1 MSELGEI
8 YADVERGVFPPAD
21 GAVRFV
27 PPPSERDSVVVAFTA
42 HFVVAADVDEQWA
55 RPYVPDGDFTA
66 PLNPPF
72 LYALEQKLGR
82 QVGCIDVAL
91 LAPRLEGTPDLHLEQ
106 ADTSNHARV
115 ERSLE
120 HRDDVRTYVTDGAVL
135 TVGRGLA
142 GRWEAAFE
150 VDPTYRGRGLGRR
163 VIEAARHLVP
173 EGASLWCQVSPGNA
187 ASLRAVLAAGFQ
199 PVGSE
204 AILTA
209 ESAPDR

>member
-1 MSELGEI
+1 MNELGEI
-8 YADVERGVFPPAD
+8 YADIERGVFPPAD
-21 GAVRFV
+21 GRVRFV
-27 PPPSERDSVVVAFTA
+27 APPSPRDSVVVAFTA

-55 RPYVPDGDFTA
+55 RQYLPEGDFTA
-66 PLNPPF
+66 PMNPPF

-82 QVGCIDVAL
+82 SVGCIDLTL
-91 LAPRLEGTPDLHLEQ
+91 LAPRLPGEPELELEE
-106 ADTSNHARV
+106 ADRSDHARV

-135 TVGRGLA
+135 TIGRGLA
-142 GRWEAAFE
+142 GRWEVSFE
-150 VDPTYRGRGLGRR
+150 VDPSHRGSGLGRR
-163 VIEAARHLVP
+163 VIQAARHLVP

-204 AILTA
+204 AIL
-209 ESAPDR
+209 SAASEPGR

>member
-8 YADVERGVFPPAD
+8 YTDVERGVFPPPD
-21 GAVRFV
+21 GSVRFV
-27 PPPSERDSVVVAFTA
+27 PPPSARDSVVVAFTA
-42 HFVVAADVDEQWA
+42 HFVVAADVDEAWA
-55 RPYVPDGDFTA
+55 RQYLPDGDFTA
-66 PLNPPF
+66 PTNPPF

-82 QVGCIDVAL
+82 QVGCLDLAL
-91 LAPRLEGTPDLHLEQ
+91 LAPRLPGTPDLELDRVETV
-106 ADTSNHARV
+106 DHARV

-120 HRDDVRTYVTDGAVL
+120 HRDDVRTYRTDGAVV

-163 VIEAARHLVP
+163 VIEAARHYIP
-173 EGASLWCQVSPGNA
+173 DGASLWCQVSPGNA

-209 ESAPDR
+209 SS